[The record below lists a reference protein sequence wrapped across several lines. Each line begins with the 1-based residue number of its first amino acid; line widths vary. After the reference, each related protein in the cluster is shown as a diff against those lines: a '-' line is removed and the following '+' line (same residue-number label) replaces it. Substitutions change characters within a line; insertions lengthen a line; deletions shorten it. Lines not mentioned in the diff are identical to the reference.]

1 MKISNVRFADYN
13 GQDNLYFDVDI
24 NLRELM
30 KESPMYENCKIL
42 YEGTKDEGKLWVK
55 IWKCGIARFGFTK
68 KSDPLHGNEEYTWSS
83 NATCINEEF
92 NLLGTPLELSR
103 YGAGIKEEKDNGC
116 YWAGEILKSLALKI
130 GEDNE
135 DKLHWG
141 LEQWRLTID
150 TTAPY
155 VDGRD
160 K

>member
-24 NLRELM
+24 NLREML
-30 KESPMYENCKIL
+30 KETPVYENSKL
-42 YEGTKDEGKLWVK
+42 FNEKTSKEGTLWVK
-55 IWKCGIARFGFTK
+55 IYKCGIAIFGYTQK
-68 KSDPLHGNEEYTWSS
+68 VDPLHNNKEYTWSS

-92 NLLGTPLELSR
+92 NLLGTPLELAR
-103 YGAGIKEEKDNGC
+103 YGAGIKEEGSTGC
-116 YWAGEILKSLALKI
+116 YWAGQILKSLALKI

-141 LEQWRLTID
+141 LEQWRLIID

-155 VDGRD
+155 IDGRD
-160 K
+160 R

>member
-1 MKISNVRFADYN
+1 MKVSNVMFADYN
-13 GQDNLYFDVDI
+13 GQDNLYFDVNI

-30 KESPMYENCKIL
+30 KESPMYENSKIM
-42 YEGTKDEGKLWVK
+42 YEGAKGEGKLWVK
-55 IWKCGIARFGFTK
+55 IWKCGIAHFGFTQ

-83 NATCINEEF
+83 NTTCINEEF
-92 NLLGTPLELSR
+92 NLLGTPLELAR
-103 YGAGIKEEKDNGC
+103 YGAGIKEEGTNGC
-116 YWAGEILKSLALKI
+116 YWAGQILKSLALKI

-155 VDGRD
+155 VDGRE